1 MCRLLGYLGT
11 PALLHELIVAPDNA
25 LIRQA
30 TDAQMLAML
39 NLAGYGLAAWDENM
53 AEPAM
58 PFLFHSTQVAVL
70 DNNLRSLARKLRVGA
85 LVAHLRGVAHDGSAV
100 VNQQSCHPFAMAGSP
115 LVLAHNGDLHHF
127 SEMRFALFSHVK
139 PAVAQR
145 MTSMIDSAFLH
156 ALVLSQFE
164 DPAGPFTC
172 EQIHRAVEGALIVV
186 RQVRGEHGIADSSS
200 VNLLVSDGRSLV
212 ATRFTYDFGRFDQ
225 PRMQGAVDFLSQWYT
240 YGDDYRFA
248 DGEWKMVGES
258 GQSTLVAS
266 EPLTRDVSTWIE
278 VPEYSALLV
287 DRETGATRR
296 RIRPIEV

>member
-1 MCRLLGYLGT
+1 MCRLLGYLGE
-11 PALLHELIVAPDNA
+11 PVLLEELIVAPDNA

-39 NLAGYGLAAWDENM
+39 NLAGYGLAGWNEEM
-53 AEPAM
+53 AEPHL
-58 PFLFHSTQVAVL
+58 PLLFHSTQVAVL
-70 DNNLRSLARKLRVGA
+70 DNNLRTLAKKLRVGT

-100 VNQQSCHPFAMAGSP
+100 VNQQSCHPFAMPGSP
-115 LVLAHNGDLHHF
+115 LVLAHNGDLHGF
-127 SEMRFALFSHVK
+127 AQMRFELAQFVK

-145 MTSMIDSAFLH
+145 MTSLIDSAFLH
-156 ALVLSQFE
+156 ALVLSQVD

-172 EQIHRAVEGALIVV
+172 DEIHRAVEDALAIVRKV
-186 RQVRGEHGIADSSS
+186 RREQGIDHSSS
-200 VNLLVSDGRSLV
+200 VNLMVSDGRSLV
-212 ATRFTYDFGRFDQ
+212 ATRFTYDFGLFDQ
-225 PRMQGAVDFLSQWYT
+225 PKMQGAVEFLSQWYT
-240 YGDDYRFA
+240 YGDEYRFA
-248 DGEWKMVGES
+248 DGEWKMIGEG

-287 DRETGATRR
+287 DRESGRTRR